1 MGMLGQHGD
10 STAARAQHGDSMEA
24 ARQPELSME
33 TAWGCWVSMETALR
47 KDRQGGISFSEEKGK
62 KKEEGRI
69 SGFVCCVCVL
79 LCYCYIFY
87 CLFFLRYYYPIFL
100 RRLLSSHEPLVW
112 HPPLALQQPLDNTLT
127 AEVNLVEQKMR
138 SFISLFVFIAVCGTA
153 ASVKMSLSAKH
164 INILKTFLPVATI
177 PW

>member
-1 MGMLGQHGD
+1 MGMLGQHRDSTAARAQHGDSMGMLGQHGD

-47 KDRQGGISFSEEKGK
+47 KDRQGGISFFEEKGK

-87 CLFFLRYYYPIFL
+87 CLFFLRYYPIFL
-100 RRLLSSHEPLVW
+100 RRLSLFTPDTLVW
-112 HPPLALQQPLDNTLT
+112 HPT
-127 AEVNLVEQKMR
+127 ARTTTTTGRVR
-138 SFISLFVFIAVCGTA
+138 
-153 ASVKMSLSAKH
+153 
-164 INILKTFLPVATI
+164 
-177 PW
+177 